1 VNEQLLDEQLSDR
14 QYVLTHSLFEAHYFA
29 NGCFL
34 DTPLLAR
41 AGAGALATVPVAI
54 VQGQLDLVC
63 PPESALALH
72 RAVPESRLH
81 LVPGAGH
88 SPNADVVDVLVRA
101 VDDVAGRAVVA
112 A

>member
-1 VNEQLLDEQLSDR
+1 MNEHILDEQLADR

-29 NGCFL
+29 HGCFI
-34 DTPLLAR
+34 DTPLVERAAR
-41 AGAGALATVPVAI
+41 LEDVPVAI

-63 PPESALALH
+63 PPASAVALH

-81 LVPGAGH
+81 VVPGAGH
-88 SPNADVVDVLVRA
+88 SPNAEVVDALVRA
-101 VDDVAGRAVVA
+101 VDEVAGRAAVA